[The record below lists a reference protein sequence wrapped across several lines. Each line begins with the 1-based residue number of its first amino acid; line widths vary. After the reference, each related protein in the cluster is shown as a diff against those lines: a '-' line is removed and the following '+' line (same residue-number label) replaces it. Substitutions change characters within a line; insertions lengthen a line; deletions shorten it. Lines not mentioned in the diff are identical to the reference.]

1 MADTSLILHKPKNKS
16 SAGNTMDTDMYSV
29 SYDNDNICSQYGHDH
44 NYKPTG
50 GNAIQEMISFLD
62 RNRSEEI

>member
-1 MADTSLILHKPKNKS
+1 MVDTSLILHRPKNKS
-16 SAGNTMDTDMYSV
+16 SAGNTTYSIPC
-29 SYDNDNICSQYGHDH
+29 DNDNICLQCGHDH

-62 RNRSEEI
+62 RDMGEKI

>member
-1 MADTSLILHKPKNKS
+1 MTDTSLILHRPKNKS
-16 SAGNTMDTDMYSV
+16 SAANTTSSV
-29 SYDNDNICSQYGHDH
+29 SHDNDNICSQCGHDH

-62 RNRSEEI
+62 RNRSEVI